1 MLVEITARGQ
11 VQLEGREFRE
21 GSQVMRQGAQASTG
35 RPGPLVDLRKCR
47 RIGVPANSVSLS
59 SSSLQHWKTAWPKHF
74 NKHSQFTHCV
84 YETICLLVMMAT
96 YHIMKAL
103 LFFEKR
109 RLTFFIW
116 ISYPSFYFLYYIL
129 KISVTFCTYKNGF
142 LQFLGSTTYRFW
154 QNQVQAVKTHY
165 QNIKNLK

>member
-1 MLVEITARGQ
+1 
-11 VQLEGREFRE
+11 
-21 GSQVMRQGAQASTG
+21 MRQEAQASTG
-35 RPGPLVDLRKCR
+35 RPGSLVDLRKCR

-59 SSSLQHWKTAWPKHF
+59 SSSLQHWKSCMAKTFQQAF
-74 NKHSQFTHCV
+74 LVHSLCV

-96 YHIMKAL
+96 YHIMKTL

-116 ISYPSFYFLYYIL
+116 ISYPSFYFLYCIL

-142 LQFLGSTTYRFW
+142 LQFLGY
-154 QNQVQAVKTHY
+154 
-165 QNIKNLK
+165 NIQILVESSLGCKNTLSKH

>member
-1 MLVEITARGQ
+1 MLVEIAARSQ

-21 GSQVMRQGAQASTG
+21 GSQVMRQEAQASTG
-35 RPGPLVDLRKCR
+35 RPGSLVDLRKCR
-47 RIGVPANSVSLS
+47 RTGVLANSVSLS
-59 SSSLQHWKTAWPKHF
+59 SSSLQRWKAAWPKCF

-109 RLTFFIW
+109 RLIFSYLDILSLFLFFILYFKNQCN
-116 ISYPSFYFLYYIL
+116 ILCLQKLGFY
-129 KISVTFCTYKNGF
+129 S
-142 LQFLGSTTYRFW
+142 FLGPQHTDFGR
-154 QNQVQAVKTHY
+154 
-165 QNIKNLK
+165 IKSRL